1 MQYMRYAVVHG
12 CMLTR
17 SITGV
22 GALCGLGR
30 VTRWR
35 CIIHAF
41 THTST
46 LCVRRALYRWGRGW
60 ALGGGATICVCSL
73 KRQTEFSILAHTRCS
88 ASFTFLWSIAL
99 LSTGL
104 MSKRVVGARI
114 ECHRAGDWS
123 GQAAEFSTMVIK
135 MLTAP
140 LWIQTGKYGSM
151 LRWETVDPPISCSL
165 EIINQT
171 LLAHVFFDIKSSRT
185 CARFKPIAI
194 CTCFSCKLRL
204 IKAAVNQIGL
214 KTHTGLEFLAFYMQK
229 GMGQ

>member
-1 MQYMRYAVVHG
+1 MQYTRYAVVHG

-140 LWIQTGKYGSM
+140 PLDPNWQIWFNAALGSCRSSDQ
-151 LRWETVDPPISCSL
+151 LQFGNRQSDVACTR
-165 EIINQT
+165 
-171 LLAHVFFDIKSSRT
+171 FFDIKSSRT

>member
-1 MQYMRYAVVHG
+1 MRYALHVMQYMRYAVVHG

-88 ASFTFLWSIAL
+88 ASFTFL
-99 LSTGL
+99 
-104 MSKRVVGARI
+104 
-114 ECHRAGDWS
+114 
-123 GQAAEFSTMVIK
+123 
-135 MLTAP
+135 
-140 LWIQTGKYGSM
+140 
-151 LRWETVDPPISCSL
+151 
-165 EIINQT
+165 
-171 LLAHVFFDIKSSRT
+171 
-185 CARFKPIAI
+185 
-194 CTCFSCKLRL
+194 
-204 IKAAVNQIGL
+204 
-214 KTHTGLEFLAFYMQK
+214 
-229 GMGQ
+229 